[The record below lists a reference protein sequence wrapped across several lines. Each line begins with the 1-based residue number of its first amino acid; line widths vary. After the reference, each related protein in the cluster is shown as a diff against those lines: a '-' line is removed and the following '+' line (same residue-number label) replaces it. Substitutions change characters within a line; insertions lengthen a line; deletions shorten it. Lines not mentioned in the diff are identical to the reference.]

1 MKYVSSQ
8 PVLEAAAKS
17 EFAHPLFS
25 GALVNSHDWATGING
40 SVFGLDGHVTRA
52 RLSTVGDNVG
62 DTLGDTLGDTVGD
75 TVGETVGDTD
85 GDLVG
90 ETVGDT
96 VGDCVGETVGSR
108 NLDVAQVSRSAGS
121 TKYLKKY
128 TN

>member
-75 TVGETVGDTD
+75 TVGETVGDT
-85 GDLVG
+85 
-90 ETVGDT
+90 